1 MTSFPGCQNITSF
14 PKDNCYKCE
23 YSLQLM
29 HLNSCQNCLQICQCR
44 HFESCSNLGAPL
56 FMSFVINSKSYSA
69 FSHLLLSFWWTIW
82 GHSKR
87 LFFTQI
93 ITLLRSPVQRS
104 MGIERCGFGTRPGYQ
119 VILSKWRL
127 SVPHFDTFQEI
138 FAMQC
143 LQCQWS
149 KFSLSYPPIIMKLQI
164 YCLGR
169 KFRL

>member
-14 PKDNCYKCE
+14 PKDICYECE
-23 YSLQLM
+23 YSLQLI
-29 HLNSCQNCLQICQCR
+29 HLNSRQNCLQICQCR
-44 HFESCSNLGAPL
+44 HFESCSSLGAPL
-56 FMSFVINSKSYSA
+56 LMSLVITSKSYSA
-69 FSHLLLSFWWTIW
+69 FSHLLNNLVPLKKTCA
-82 GHSKR
+82 
-87 LFFTQI
+87 
-93 ITLLRSPVQRS
+93 VQRS

-138 FAMQC
+138 FAVQC

-149 KFSLSYPPIIMKLQI
+149 TFSLSYPPIIMKLQI

>member
-56 FMSFVINSKSYSA
+56 LMSFVITRKSYSA
-69 FSHLLLSFWWTIW
+69 FSISCFPSDEQF
-82 GHSKR
+82 GA
-87 LFFTQI
+87 TQITHI

-104 MGIERCGFGTRPGYQ
+104 MGIEGCGLNTRTGYQ

-127 SVPHFDTFQEI
+127 SVPHFDTFQDI
-138 FAMQC
+138 FVT
-143 LQCQWS
+143 
-149 KFSLSYPPIIMKLQI
+149 
-164 YCLGR
+164 
-169 KFRL
+169 

>member
-44 HFESCSNLGAPL
+44 HFESCSSLGAPL
-56 FMSFVINSKSYSA
+56 LMSLVITSKSYSA
-69 FSHLLLSFWWTIW
+69 FSYLLLSFSFYTSLL
-82 GHSKR
+82 GPHKKT
-87 LFFTQI
+87 FFTQI

-104 MGIERCGFGTRPGYQ
+104 MGIEGCGLSTRTGYQ

-127 SVPHFDTFQEI
+127 SVPHFDTFQDI
-138 FAMQC
+138 FVT
-143 LQCQWS
+143 
-149 KFSLSYPPIIMKLQI
+149 
-164 YCLGR
+164 
-169 KFRL
+169 